1 MTSPFSRVCKQILL
15 ASPGSQKHQEHE
27 NENILHR
34 RNDFFFIRASFFVF
48 NFVFFGDFDLCFLN
62 FIYFCG
68 HFIIL
73 GCCVKHVIAEMYL
86 GT

>member
-1 MTSPFSRVCKQILL
+1 VRVPLGNWHNWSLIT
-15 ASPGSQKHQEHE
+15 
-27 NENILHR
+27 I
-34 RNDFFFIRASFFVF
+34 FFLFVPLFLF

-73 GCCVKHVIAEMYL
+73 GCCVKHVIAEIL
-86 GT
+86 GHSTGCSSSK

>member
-1 MTSPFSRVCKQILL
+1 MRVPSWEIGTILV
-15 ASPGSQKHQEHE
+15 
-27 NENILHR
+27 ID
-34 RNDFFFIRASFFVF
+34 NDFFLFVPLFLF

-73 GCCVKHVIAEMYL
+73 GCCVKHVSAEIL
-86 GT
+86 GHSTGCSSSK